1 MGNITETDFFENLQ
15 EHEDDVTETHDVEV
29 DTAEFLE
36 VDNSN
41 VERILHGYSLV
52 ELEIEELE
60 DRKDASMEFYND
72 ELRKKFDQ
80 LKYKDNALKTFLAR
94 AGKKSIK
101 FPNGTISTRKS
112 TLHEFH
118 GKEEDLLEWC
128 KETDKNNEWNLIK
141 KTRKPSKIA
150 ITKMGKSTG
159 FFPDDWEITERT
171 SFNVKTNRKRS

>member
-80 LKYKDNALKTFLAR
+80 LKYKDN
-94 AGKKSIK
+94 
-101 FPNGTISTRKS
+101 
-112 TLHEFH
+112 
-118 GKEEDLLEWC
+118 
-128 KETDKNNEWNLIK
+128 
-141 KTRKPSKIA
+141 
-150 ITKMGKSTG
+150 
-159 FFPDDWEITERT
+159 
-171 SFNVKTNRKRS
+171 